1 MDKIN
6 LSKEKKAKM
15 ISSIKKYFQDER
27 DENLGDLASSMILD
41 FFIKELASEFY
52 NQGVSDSY
60 KYMSDRLEELF
71 EIQKY

>member
-1 MDKIN
+1 MDKMN

-52 NQGVSDSY
+52 NQGVCDSH
-60 KYMSDRLEELF
+60 KYMSDRIEELF